1 MSTRENEIW
10 LEQKQ
15 ELFRELLQDK
25 ETWDECESII
35 RELKENN
42 FTYEALDLEKELDQ
56 EVELKNAWEKGS
68 EAGMDALQD
77 K

>member
-15 ELFRELLQDK
+15 EMFHELLQDRVN
-25 ETWDECESII
+25 WDECESII

-42 FTYEALDLEKELDQ
+42 FTYEALDLQKELDQ
-56 EVELKNAWEKGS
+56 EEELRNAWEKGS
-68 EAGMDALQD
+68 EDGVDALQD